1 MQSGSAHPASPPD
14 AVDVH
19 GRPDYLDSYVQGN
32 LPTPATAELV
42 VVTPGHDLLTTRPRT
57 LRVYLPAPSPEMSRF
72 ARCFA
77 YAYITPPPGA
87 PCNKPDPAPF
97 IRAAIGA
104 VLPGLRFELIAAP
117 DHGADMTLRF
127 ATPEDREAAMER
139 QPFELDGASVKLV
152 REGETSNVRRVRQ
165 ETLAHVALH
174 GYPRELRA
182 VEEIRGRCSGFGQLL
197 EVDPACYDA
206 PDLSPVRVVVR
217 MERAREIPRQVRIM
231 WLRDGVFRHVVPVQ
245 ILRVWN
251 WSEVV
256 DANGEYVPMYGPAGV
271 WNWSEA
277 VDAYGC
283 V

>member
-1 MQSGSAHPASPPD
+1 MQSGSAASPPD

-32 LPTPATAELV
+32 LPTPTTAELV
-42 VVTPGHDLLTTRPRT
+42 VVTPDHDLLTTRPRS

-87 PCNKPDPAPF
+87 PCSKPDPAPF
-97 IRAAIGA
+97 IRTAIGA
-104 VLPGLRFELIAAP
+104 VLPALRFELIASP
-117 DHGADMTLRF
+117 DLTVRF
-127 ATPEDREAAMER
+127 AAPEDREAAMER
-139 QPFELDGASVKLV
+139 QPFELDGASLELV
-152 REGETSNVRRVRQ
+152 REGGTSNVRRVRQ

-182 VEEIRGRCSGFGQLL
+182 VEEIRGRCLGFGQLL
-197 EVDPACYDA
+197 EVDPACFDA

-217 MERAREIPRQVRIM
+217 MEQAREVPRQVRIM
-231 WLRDGVFRHVVPVQ
+231 WLRGGVFRHVVPVQ
-245 ILRVWN
+245 ILRVWD
-251 WSEVV
+251 WSEAV

-271 WNWSEA
+271 
-277 VDAYGC
+277 VPL
-283 V
+283 